1 VGKDLELSI
10 DMDFRADFAQYAR
23 ARLMS
28 AAYQIGPYETAESI
42 IMKYFNVHKRRIT
55 VCPRTILISKEFH
68 CPLEVQA
75 GLNEVLRKAEV
86 GEDLRPHQSKEL
98 FLNPEY
104 NDQLLNHWNIQ
115 HLHLDILPHRK
126 YKGLLKRSK
135 LLLFAR
141 VTPETMYCINILDH
155 DAWTQ
160 QQMLGV
166 IHRNWP
172 DSIAQFRLDEMQG
185 EKLSDQ
191 EVRSLRDKNC
201 NVSIAMADGVAYL
214 PIGNGSSSSGI
225 STDVVLAC
233 ARVRSYFRQLEDVV
247 RTQLPTHLNDP
258 GQAFTRYRL
267 QMQIQNGEIFAIDA
281 QAGLTIKL
289 GAANFVPY

>member
-1 VGKDLELSI
+1 
-10 DMDFRADFAQYAR
+10 
-23 ARLMS
+23 MS
-28 AAYQIGPYETAESI
+28 AAYQIDPSETAENI
-42 IMKYFNVHKRRIT
+42 IMKYFNIHKRRIP
-55 VCPRTILISKEFH
+55 VCPRNILISKEFH
-68 CPLEVQA
+68 CPLEVQT
-75 GLNEVLRKAEV
+75 GLNEVLRKAEA
-86 GEDLRPHQSKEL
+86 GEDLRPHQSREL
-98 FLNPEY
+98 LLNPEY

-126 YKGLLKRSK
+126 YKGLLKRSR

-141 VTPETMYCINILDH
+141 VTSETLYCINILDH

-160 QQMLGV
+160 QEMLDV

-172 DSIAQFRLDEMQG
+172 DSIAQFRLDGMRG

-214 PIGNGSSSSGI
+214 PIGNGSSSSGM

-233 ARVRSYFRQLEDVV
+233 LRVRSYLRQLEDVV
-247 RTQLPTHLNDP
+247 RTHLLAHLNYP
-258 GQAFTRYRL
+258 GQRLTRYQL
-267 QMQIQNGEIFAIDA
+267 QMHIQNGEIFAIGV
-281 QAGLTIKL
+281 QAGLIIKL
-289 GAANFVPY
+289 GPANFVPY